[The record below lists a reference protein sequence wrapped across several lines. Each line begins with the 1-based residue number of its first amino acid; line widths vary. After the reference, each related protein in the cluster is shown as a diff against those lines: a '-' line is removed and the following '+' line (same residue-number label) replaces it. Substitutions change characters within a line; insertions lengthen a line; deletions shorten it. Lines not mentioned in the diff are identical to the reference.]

1 MVEHTLEVKAGE
13 SDVILGFI
21 VNFKASL
28 LWQAVSKYLYMFVYV
43 YLLTHSEFLTSASQT
58 LMKNEVL
65 K

>member
-1 MVEHTLEVKAGE
+1 MVEHTLEMEAGE

-43 YLLTHSEFLTSASQT
+43 YLLTHSLRIPDISISNSHE
-58 LMKNEVL
+58 K
-65 K
+65 